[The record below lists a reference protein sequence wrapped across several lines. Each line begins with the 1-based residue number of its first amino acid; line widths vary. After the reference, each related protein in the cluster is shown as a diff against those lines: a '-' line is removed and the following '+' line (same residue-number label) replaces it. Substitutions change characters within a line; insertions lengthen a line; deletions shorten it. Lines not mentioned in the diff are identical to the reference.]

1 MSKYTEGKF
10 KKDDLVTVWGD
21 VVALKELTISILIS
35 VIFGLAGYFLAPAG
49 DSIWPLLFSIL
60 GIVLAT
66 VINSILFK
74 PKRVIQVEEERESDS

>member
-35 VIFGLAGYFLAPAG
+35 VVFGLAGYFLAPPG

-66 VINSILFK
+66 VINSIIFK
-74 PKRVIQVEEERESDS
+74 PKRVIQVEEERESDG